1 MFMTNISRKR
11 VFQELE
17 EDELAMAEALGLCA
31 VANKKPR
38 KERTAD
44 EERSNLWWR
53 NGYQNWDD
61 EAFKERLRINRA
73 TFQFILDEIEEQ
85 LVKEPTLFKP
95 EPIPPDTQLAI
106 TLYRLAH
113 GCTYSTVG
121 DLFGV
126 AESTASV
133 IFNQVCK
140 ILVSTLHDR
149 FVYPEMEPNGS
160 TSLRVSLRTGS
171 FLV

>member
-1 MFMTNISRKR
+1 MAQIYEQNMAGLLKSFYRRRQERRQEMEMINMFMTNISRKR

-61 EAFKERLRINRA
+61 EAFKKRLRINRA
-73 TFQFILDEIEEQ
+73 TFQRANSIQ
-85 LVKEPTLFKP
+85 T
-95 EPIPPDTQLAI
+95 
-106 TLYRLAH
+106 
-113 GCTYSTVG
+113 
-121 DLFGV
+121 
-126 AESTASV
+126 
-133 IFNQVCK
+133 
-140 ILVSTLHDR
+140 
-149 FVYPEMEPNGS
+149 
-160 TSLRVSLRTGS
+160 
-171 FLV
+171 